1 MSRIST
7 IDFLSFCKS
16 LAGQEIG
23 TIGGRAKFMVKVVG
37 DGLEFTPL
45 ISGKPRLHDGSY
57 VDRVLDDF
65 KKTQSFTTTRYSGYT
80 ANSSYQLALIKRY
93 QDEKKTGKE

>member
-7 IDFLSFCKS
+7 IDFLNFCKS

-23 TIGGRAKFMVKVVG
+23 TIGGRAKFMVKVIE

-45 ISGKPRLHDGSY
+45 SSGEPRFHNGKY
-57 VDRVLDDF
+57 VDRVLDTF
-65 KKTQSFTTTRYSGYT
+65 EKSQSFKPSNHRYTYH
-80 ANSSYQLALIKRY
+80 ASYHLALIKKYLDDRRNS
-93 QDEKKTGKE
+93 